1 MPHQLLQGRN
11 RHPLVYFIGPKRVA
25 ECVDTHLFPDASFFD
40 ILCDQ
45 VFDGGD
51 IVEVPNGSL
60 CIHSTAFED
69 VVALRARPLD
79 PVLAAGG
86 SGKPT
91 VNLTLSIHP

>member
-1 MPHQLLQGRN
+1 M
-11 RHPLVYFIGPKRVA
+11 
-25 ECVDTHLFPDASFFD
+25 
-40 ILCDQ
+40 
-45 VFDGGD
+45 FDGGD

-79 PVLAAGG
+79 PVLAAGR